1 MEIHIYIY
9 MSTAHTSKA
18 FREKLLLLS
27 MKIFKRK
34 SISVS
39 ILRYIYIY
47 IYIYIFIY
55 IFLYICTLRHV
66 WVKKRLVEDYTY
78 VNVYL

>member
-47 IYIYIFIY
+47 IYIYIY
-55 IFLYICTLRHV
+55 LYIYFYIYALLDMCGS
-66 WVKKRLVEDYTY
+66 K
-78 VNVYL
+78 NVLLKIIHM